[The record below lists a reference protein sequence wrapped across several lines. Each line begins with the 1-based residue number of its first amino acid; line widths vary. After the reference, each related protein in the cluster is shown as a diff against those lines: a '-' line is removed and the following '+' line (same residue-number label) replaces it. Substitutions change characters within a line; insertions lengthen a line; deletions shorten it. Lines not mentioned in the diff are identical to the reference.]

1 MAALSRD
8 VPAVAP
14 AVVRVLGLAPA
25 GGPAPALRP
34 DTPLAGLG
42 MDSLA
47 LLCVA
52 DALAEDGWLLD
63 LNAAR
68 AAVTIGE
75 LADCCAPEGHS

>member
-8 VPAVAP
+8 VPAVVP
-14 AVVRVLGLAPA
+14 AVVRVLGLAPS
-25 GGPAPALRP
+25 GGPAPTLRS

-52 DALAEDGWLLD
+52 DALAEGGWMLD
-63 LNAAR
+63 LQSAR
-68 AAVTIGE
+68 EARTIGD
-75 LADCCAPEGHS
+75 LAACCALQGQS